1 MKITRFYNPEI
12 PYSLHDM
19 NVIEFEINGDNLIMR
34 TQSGMVRT
42 APNWDQVDGYLEF
55 LDVNWDYCYA
65 TVCEGYYGNLGTYE
79 GKSFKKMYL
88 KDFIAEFHNAGFS
101 ILDEYYGQDRALY
114 TGYFHKGGTMGECT
128 IEIYHNNILF
138 CEQTDD
144 TREMKEVV
152 LSADGDLSLY
162 LVPADVA
169 DNLAAVANEF
179 AFNYVWHGEKSG
191 KFLKLCGEQYG
202 AVFDETDFIEYLNTV
217 LYPDKPSKKL
227 KTFKA
232 ADDED
237 VPEEYRKYPYY
248 NF

>member
-19 NVIEFEINGDNLIMR
+19 NVVEFEINGDNLIMR

-42 APNWDQVDGYLEF
+42 APNFNQVDGYLEF
-55 LDVNWDYCYA
+55 LDVNWKYCYA

-79 GKSFKKMYL
+79 GKTFKKMYL
-88 KDFIAEFHNAGFS
+88 KDFISEFHNAGFS
-101 ILDEYYGQDRALY
+101 ITDEYYGQYRALY
-114 TGYFHKGGTMGECT
+114 SGYFAKGDFTGECT

-144 TREMKEVV
+144 TREMKEVI

-162 LVPADVA
+162 SVPAEVA
-169 DNLAAVANEF
+169 DNLATVANEF
-179 AFNYVWHGEKSG
+179 ALNYVWRGEKSG
-191 KFLKLCGEQYG
+191 RFLELYEDRYV
-202 AVFDETDFIEYLNTV
+202 AVYDEEDFIEYLNTV
-217 LYPDKPSKKL
+217 LYPQKL
-227 KTFKA
+227 SHKIKTIYDFDCVA
-232 ADDED
+232 
-237 VPEEYRKYPYY
+237 EEYAKIPRY

>member
-1 MKITRFYNPEI
+1 MFY
-12 PYSLHDM
+12 
-19 NVIEFEINGDNLIMR
+19 
-34 TQSGMVRT
+34 
-42 APNWDQVDGYLEF
+42 
-55 LDVNWDYCYA
+55 
-65 TVCEGYYGNLGTYE
+65 
-79 GKSFKKMYL
+79 
-88 KDFIAEFHNAGFS
+88 
-101 ILDEYYGQDRALY
+101 
-114 TGYFHKGGTMGECT
+114 
-128 IEIYHNNILF
+128 
-138 CEQTDD
+138 EQTDD

-169 DNLAAVANEF
+169 DNLATVANEF
-179 AFNYVWHGEKSG
+179 ASNYVWHGEKSG

-217 LYPDKPSKKL
+217 LYPDKPSIKL
-227 KTFKA
+227 KTFQA

>member
-1 MKITRFYNPEI
+1 VKITRFYNPEI

-19 NVIEFEINGDNLIMR
+19 NVIEFEVNGDNLIMR

-55 LDVNWDYCYA
+55 FDVNWKYSYA
-65 TVCEGYYGNLGTYE
+65 TICEGYYGNLGTYE
-79 GKSFKKMYL
+79 NKIFTKMYL
-88 KDFIAEFHNAGFS
+88 KDFIAEFQIAGFS
-101 ILDEYYGQDRALY
+101 ITDEYYGQNRALY
-114 TGYFHKGGTMGECT
+114 SGYFAKGDFTGECT

-138 CEQTDD
+138 CEQNDD

-169 DNLAAVANEF
+169 DNLATVANEF
-179 AFNYVWHGEKSG
+179 AFNYIWFGEKSG
-191 KFLKLCGEQYG
+191 KFLKLCGEQYV
-202 AVFDETDFIEYLNTV
+202 ACFTEEDFIEYLNTV

-227 KTFKA
+227 KTFQA
-232 ADDED
+232 ADDEE

>member
-19 NVIEFEINGDNLIMR
+19 NVIEFEVNGDNLIMR

-55 LDVNWDYCYA
+55 LDVNWKYCYA

-79 GKSFKKMYL
+79 GKTFKKMYL
-88 KDFIAEFHNAGFS
+88 KDFIAEFQNAGFS
-101 ILDEYYGQDRALY
+101 IMDEYYGQDRALY

-169 DNLAAVANEF
+169 DNLATVANEF
-179 AFNYVWHGEKSG
+179 ASGYVWHGEKSG

>member
-19 NVIEFEINGDNLIMR
+19 NVIGFEINGDNLIMR
-34 TQSGMVRT
+34 TQSGMLRT
-42 APNWDQVDGYLEF
+42 APNFDQVDGYLEF

-79 GKSFKKMYL
+79 GKTFKKMYL

-101 ILDEYYGQDRALY
+101 ITDEYYGWDRALY

-128 IEIYHNNILF
+128 IEIYHNNIMF
-138 CEQTDD
+138 YEQTDD

-152 LSADGDLSLY
+152 LSADGDPSLY
-162 LVPADVA
+162 LVPAEVA
-169 DNLAAVANEF
+169 DHLATVANEF
-179 AFNYVWHGEKSG
+179 ASEYVWHGEKSG
-191 KFLKLCGEQYG
+191 RFLTLCGEQYV
-202 AVFDETDFIEYLNTV
+202 ACYTEEDFIEYLNTV

-227 KTFKA
+227 KTFEA
-232 ADDED
+232 SDDGD

>member
-1 MKITRFYNPEI
+1 
-12 PYSLHDM
+12 M
-19 NVIEFEINGDNLIMR
+19 NVIEFEIKGDNLVMR

-55 LDVNWDYCYA
+55 LDVNWEYCYA
-65 TVCEGYYGNLGTYE
+65 TVCEGYYGNLGIYE
-79 GKSFKKMYL
+79 GKTFKKMHL
-88 KDFIAEFHNAGFS
+88 KDFIAEFQNAGFS
-101 ILDEYYGQDRALY
+101 IMDEYYGQDRALY
-114 TGYFHKGGTMGECT
+114 TGYLHKRDFTGECT

-138 CEQTDD
+138 CELTDD
-144 TREMKEVV
+144 SREMKEVI
-152 LSADGDLSLY
+152 LSADGELSLY

-169 DNLAAVANEF
+169 DNLATVANEF

-191 KFLKLCGEQYG
+191 KFLRLCGEQYG

-217 LYPDKPSKKL
+217 LYPDKPSIKL
-227 KTFKA
+227 KTFQA
-232 ADDED
+232 ADDEE

>member
-19 NVIEFEINGDNLIMR
+19 NVIEFEIKGDNLVMR

-42 APNWDQVDGYLEF
+42 APNWDQVDGHLEF
-55 LDVNWDYCYA
+55 LDVNWEYCYA

-79 GKSFKKMYL
+79 GKTFKKMHL
-88 KDFIAEFHNAGFS
+88 KDFIAEFQHAGFS
-101 ILDEYYGQDRALY
+101 IMDEHYGQNRALY
-114 TGYFHKGGTMGECT
+114 TGYLHKRDFTGECT

-138 CEQTDD
+138 CELTDD

-169 DNLAAVANEF
+169 DNLATVANEF

-217 LYPDKPSKKL
+217 LYPNKPSIKI
-227 KTFKA
+227 KTFQA

-237 VPEEYRKYPYY
+237 VPEEYRKYPHY

>member
-1 MKITRFYNPEI
+1 MKITKFYNPEI

-19 NVIEFEINGDNLIMR
+19 NVIEFEINGDNLVMR

-79 GKSFKKMYL
+79 GKTFKKMYL
-88 KDFIAEFHNAGFS
+88 KDFIAEFQNEGFS
-101 ILDEYYGQDRALY
+101 ITDEYYGQDRALY
-114 TGYFHKGGTMGECT
+114 TGYFHKGDTMGECT
-128 IEIYHNNILF
+128 VEIYHNNIVF
-138 CEQTDD
+138 YEQTDD

-169 DNLAAVANEF
+169 DNLATVANEF

-191 KFLKLCGEQYG
+191 KFLQLCGEQYG

-217 LYPDKPSKKL
+217 LYPDKLSRKI
-227 KTFKA
+227 KTFQA

-237 VPEEYRKYPYY
+237 LPKEYRKYPYY